1 MKPKLDVKIAPV
13 PKAFLARPESEGQIW
28 VFLGKNLSEP
38 TYPQPTTPQV
48 RGDYLVTGRRFKVTV
63 GRDEK
68 EKDEKIATP
77 LESNPVVHAVPYKPP
92 QALDVGF
99 IEVTVTAEDITEGE
113 SEPLYRAEAK
123 FRVFRDAF
131 LTFHK
136 EGFKDPEPRKV
147 DLVEQNGL
155 RVLPGIIEGFLVA
168 LKPGRPIVGADATLT
183 YPDLEQTVKTQ
194 GQYQRPQ
201 DAEVQ
206 PDAGKFRFEVDT
218 NRPTWSLT
226 DPVRM
231 SFIPEIGRLG

>member
-1 MKPKLDVKIAPV
+1 LERKPLKDAVVEIVGGGSVRTNDAGIATVPVNSRASKVIEVTVDMKPKLDVKIAPV

-48 RGDYLVTGRRFKVTV
+48 RGDYLVTGRKFEVTV
-63 GRDEK
+63 TDGNLTS
-68 EKDEKIATP
+68 KIATP

-99 IEVTVTAEDITEGE
+99 IEVTVEVKDITEGADN
-113 SEPLYRAEAK
+113 PLYSAKAE

-155 RVLPGIIEGFLVA
+155 
-168 LKPGRPIVGADATLT
+168 
-183 YPDLEQTVKTQ
+183 
-194 GQYQRPQ
+194 
-201 DAEVQ
+201 
-206 PDAGKFRFEVDT
+206 
-218 NRPTWSLT
+218 
-226 DPVRM
+226 
-231 SFIPEIGRLG
+231 